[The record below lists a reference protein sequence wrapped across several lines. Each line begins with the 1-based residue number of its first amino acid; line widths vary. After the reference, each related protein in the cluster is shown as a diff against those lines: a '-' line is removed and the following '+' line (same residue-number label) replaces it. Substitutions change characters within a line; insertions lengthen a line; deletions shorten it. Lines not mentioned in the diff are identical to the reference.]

1 MMEFLRRAA
10 KTWVAKG
17 FFILLVGSFAIWG
30 VSSSMVTG
38 NTDSV
43 VTVGDQKVNVREFRM
58 AYERQIS
65 VMSQQFGMQVTSEQA
80 RAFGIDQ
87 QVLSQLTA
95 GAALDQ
101 LSYELN
107 LGLSQ

>member
-65 VMSQQFGMQVTSEQA
+65 VMSQQFGMQVTREQA